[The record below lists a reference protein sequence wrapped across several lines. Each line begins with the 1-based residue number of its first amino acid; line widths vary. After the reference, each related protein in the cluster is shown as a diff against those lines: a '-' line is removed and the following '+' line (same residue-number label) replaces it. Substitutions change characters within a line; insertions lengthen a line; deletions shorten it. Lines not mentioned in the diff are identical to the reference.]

1 MVQVVE
7 LAETHGVPLRTTLA
21 EEPRRSS
28 VDQKSE
34 RIGSA
39 QATVRERNGLLI
51 EELFANAE
59 SEPGLWLALDCLQ
72 DPHNVGAIFRTA
84 SFFGVKGIVMTRDR
98 SAPLTATVYDVAAGG
113 LEYVPFGEPTNLARA
128 MNIAKSSGIWLLGS
142 SEHAELDVREVS
154 RDRSWLLILG
164 NEELGLRRLSLDKCD
179 QVCKLTVRCRAFVER
194 LGRGRCDDGRIDA
207 GNERMICEE
216 RFQRASLLGGVGRQ
230 WCVLFQSLDSF
241 DEIGGENGLCPGDQ
255 RENFGGFAWF
265 HGIQHGHHGFDTSFF
280 HEFDQ
285 DF

>member
-1 MVQVVE
+1 MSLVLKNPHSVLAALQTRPADVVDVRLPAGRPSPAWAQVVE

-179 QVCKLTVRCRAFVER
+179 QVCKLTRAVSCLR
-194 LGRGRCDDGRIDA
+194 
-207 GNERMICEE
+207 
-216 RFQRASLLGGVGRQ
+216 
-230 WCVLFQSLDSF
+230 
-241 DEIGGENGLCPGDQ
+241 
-255 RENFGGFAWF
+255 
-265 HGIQHGHHGFDTSFF
+265 
-280 HEFDQ
+280 
-285 DF
+285 